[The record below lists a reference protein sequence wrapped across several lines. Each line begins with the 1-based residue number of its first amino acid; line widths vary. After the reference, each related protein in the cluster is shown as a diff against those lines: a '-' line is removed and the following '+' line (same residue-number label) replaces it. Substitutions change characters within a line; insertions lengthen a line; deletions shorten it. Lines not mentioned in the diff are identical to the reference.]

1 MGQLLDERETTMLFQ
16 LKRID
21 LRKLILT
28 IVIALVGVIF
38 LLPFA
43 WMISASLKIEE
54 EVLTFPIQW
63 IPKQFNAVENYKKVW
78 TGSLSFTLLYWNS
91 IKVTLLTTL
100 TSATVSALAAYAFA
114 KIQFKG
120 RELLF
125 MIVLATFMVPPQTLL
140 VTQFLLYRWIGLY
153 DTHLGLILLNS
164 FSVFGTFMLRQFF
177 MSVNHEIIEAARID
191 GAGHLRIFFR
201 IALPL
206 IKPAIATYSI
216 LRFIWT
222 WNDFQS
228 PLIFLNREL
237 LYTIQIGVKS
247 FADDHGSIYSLMMAA
262 SVSAIVPLLI
272 VFVIGQKHVIEGVQ
286 LGGVKG

>member
-1 MGQLLDERETTMLFQ
+1 MGQLLDERETTMLLQ

-28 IVIALVGVIF
+28 IVNALVGVIF

-63 IPKQFNAVENYKKVW
+63 IPKQFNAVENYTKVW

-91 IKVTLLTTL
+91 IKVTVLTTL

-114 KIQFKG
+114 KIPFKG

-177 MSVNHEIIEAARID
+177 MSVNHEIVEAARID
-191 GAGHLRIFFR
+191 GAGHIRIFFR

-228 PLIFLNREL
+228 PLIFLNSEL

-262 SVSAIVPLLI
+262 SVSATVPLLI
-272 VFVIGQKHVIEGVQ
+272 VFLIGQKHVIEGVQ